1 MSGEQP
7 RDPTSEPAG
16 AAPGAGPAPG
26 LSLLWSYARPHLG
39 KLGLGALLGLLATAV
54 TLATPLA
61 AKWVL
66 DSLGKRLDLA
76 APVAILLA
84 LLVAGTIAG
93 LAQTVLLGR
102 LAEHI
107 VLDARRSLIQRF
119 IRAKLEQVQRFRTG
133 ELVTRVTSDTV
144 LLREAA
150 TTSIVQLINGTVSLV
165 GTVVLMAVLDWPLLA
180 TTLVALLVIGSVF
193 GLLVPQIGKAD
204 KRAQDAIGELGA
216 GLEGGMRALRTVK
229 SSRAETREIG
239 RVTAKA
245 EESARHAIRSVWFSA
260 LVWTVAGG
268 GMQLAIIVILGIGA
282 ARVSL
287 GDLAVSTLVAFLLYA
302 FKHHRPDRLAGGCV
316 RLDPIG
322 ARGRGPD
329 PRDGAPR
336 SRGDLASAC
345 VAGIARSGHAGP
357 GSWCSDPR
365 AARRDRGVRG
375 GGSAG
380 AHRY

>member
-66 DSLGKRLDLA
+66 DSLGQRIDLA

-93 LAQTVLLGR
+93 LALTVVLGR

-119 IRAKLEQVQRFRTG
+119 FRAKLEQVQRFRTG

-165 GTVVLMAVLDWPLLA
+165 GTVVLMAVLD
-180 TTLVALLVIGSVF
+180 
-193 GLLVPQIGKAD
+193 
-204 KRAQDAIGELGA
+204 
-216 GLEGGMRALRTVK
+216 
-229 SSRAETREIG
+229 
-239 RVTAKA
+239 
-245 EESARHAIRSVWFSA
+245 
-260 LVWTVAGG
+260 
-268 GMQLAIIVILGIGA
+268 
-282 ARVSL
+282 
-287 GDLAVSTLVAFLLYA
+287 
-302 FKHHRPDRLAGGCV
+302 
-316 RLDPIG
+316 
-322 ARGRGPD
+322 
-329 PRDGAPR
+329 
-336 SRGDLASAC
+336 
-345 VAGIARSGHAGP
+345 
-357 GSWCSDPR
+357 
-365 AARRDRGVRG
+365 
-375 GGSAG
+375 
-380 AHRY
+380 